1 MTGKNKHMKNILTG
15 ILILCFFSASIAQDL
30 KTFNVN
36 DQELELTYEE
46 KGELSLL
53 SYYLDREVRFFLEKN
68 NELIELTEDNYKETL
83 TTYASNADLNIMT
96 LRYNVRD
103 LVKVVRK
110 HNGGNNDYTDHSDLR
125 VRLGALGGLGN
136 FSEYSSLQNP
146 TNTNIPF
153 FGAEAEVYSETQYLR
168 SAGFFQV
175 RHAFGNDDFD
185 LTQTEF
191 VLGYRFKF
199 INTSW
204 FHLYGETELISLFNY
219 KLTYLDDT
227 LDFFEEPTL
236 ITDQGFQLGT
246 PVSLGLGMAIKLFNE
261 TYLTLNYSNM
271 IRLGEPTRSDFP
283 VDVRAGIK
291 FRL

>member
-1 MTGKNKHMKNILTG
+1 MKYIATLIVILSCLGT
-15 ILILCFFSASIAQDL
+15 SIAQDV
-30 KTFNVN
+30 KTFSFEGK
-36 DQELELTYEE
+36 DIALTYEE

-53 SYYLDREVRFFLEKN
+53 AYYPESRYSKNDVRFFLEKN
-68 NELIELTEDNYKETL
+68 NELIELTQENYKENL
-83 TTYASNADLNIMT
+83 MTYAANVDLDIMT
-96 LRYNVRD
+96 LRYNIRD
-103 LVKVVRK
+103 LSRIVRK
-110 HNGGNNDYTDHSDLR
+110 YNGGDNDYNEASGLNA
-125 VRLGALGGLGN
+125 RLGLLGGLGN
-136 FSEYSSLQNP
+136 FTEYTDLQNP
-146 TNTNIPF
+146 TNANIPF
-153 FGAEAEVYSETQYLR
+153 LGAEVEVYSETQYLR
-168 SAGFFQV
+168 SSGFFQV
-175 RHAFGNDDFD
+175 RHAFGNDDFE

-227 LDFFEEPTL
+227 LEFFNEPTL
-236 ITDQGFQLGT
+236 ITDSGFQLGT
-246 PVSLGLGMAIKLFNE
+246 PVTLGLGMAIKLFNE

-271 IRLGEPTRSDFP
+271 LRLGEPTRSDFP